1 MLFGGDKNSKD
12 TAWKRKY
19 YDSLEQLEVKEKQWS
34 SLETALRHAMS
45 NLSIAVE
52 GVDKDLDQQLDV
64 LRHAIR
70 HGADGN
76 KIVSLVRPITDT
88 IERLERQRKDGHRVT
103 PASVLETLLDKLD
116 LPKGTARQ
124 ARALKKLID
133 HYDNTSNPKSILD
146 SFSTLL
152 SESFALVADNKKSDN
167 DKESSSPG
175 ILGRMFGNSS
185 DEAVEAVM
193 ESQYKDTTDV
203 DGVVSKLT
211 AGKETISILLDKL
224 LLPMAQKEEQKQ
236 FQQKLKNV
244 SSEKELSRLAKELAL
259 LINEVFPQK
268 ISKELSADSYFE
280 FTINEILLQLL
291 ERLDLPADL
300 QQDMG
305 SLQLQLEGD
314 VPENEWPQI
323 LSKFASLIAL
333 LRDRANREKRE
344 IEDFLAQL
352 TMRLADLDD
361 HIQNMESDRVD
372 SYKNGREL
380 NATVKNHVRKIET
393 GVREAVDLDQ
403 LKSLVQRRLDD
414 IGQHMDKFREF
425 EEKRNEVSEYRIKE
439 LNSRLHSMEKESND
453 LKMKVV
459 KERKQALIDSLTG
472 VANRLSYDERI
483 EQEYIHWKRYQ
494 APLSLIVI
502 DIDLFKKINDNY
514 GHMAGDKVLQTLA
527 KLVQKNIRETDLLTR
542 YGGEEFAIIMPDTDQ
557 KAAMGVAEKLRA
569 ETENCAFHYRD
580 TGVNITISCGITEF
594 KGKDNP
600 EIVFERAD
608 AALYKAKDAGRNC
621 CIPG

>member
-12 TAWKRKY
+12 ATWKRKY

-76 KIVSLVRPITDT
+76 KIVNLVRPITNT
-88 IERLERQRKDGHRVT
+88 IERLEGQRKDGHRVT

-124 ARALKKLID
+124 TRALKKLID
-133 HYDNTSNPKSILD
+133 QYDNTSNPKQILD
-146 SFSTLL
+146 VFSTLL
-152 SESFALVADNKKSDN
+152 SESFALLANNKKSDN
-167 DKESSSPG
+167 GKENGSPG
-175 ILGRMFGNSS
+175 ILGRMFGKSS
-185 DEAVEAVM
+185 DGPAVPI
-193 ESQYKDTTDV
+193 ESEYKDVTGTD
-203 DGVVSKLT
+203 DAALQLAT
-211 AGKETISILLDKL
+211 GKETISILLDKI
-224 LLPMAQKEEQKQ
+224 LLPTAQKEEQKQ
-236 FQQKLKNV
+236 FQQKLKSA

-259 LINEVFPQK
+259 LINELLPQQSNK
-268 ISKELSADSYFE
+268 ISASNDYSEL
-280 FTINEILLQLL
+280 TINEILLQLL
-291 ERLDLPADL
+291 ERLDLSADL
-300 QQDMG
+300 QQDMEN
-305 SLQLQLEGD
+305 LQLQLEGD
-314 VPENEWPQI
+314 VPEDEWPQI
-323 LSKFASLIAL
+323 LSRFASLIAL
-333 LRDRANREKRE
+333 LRDRANREKKE
-344 IEDFLAQL
+344 IEEFLAQL

-361 HIQNMESDRVD
+361 HIQSMESDRVD

-380 NATVKNHVRKIET
+380 DTTVKSNVRRIEVD
-393 GVREAVDLDQ
+393 VREAVDVDQ
-403 LKSLVQRRLDD
+403 LKLLVQQRLDH
-414 IGQHMDKFREF
+414 IGQHMNKFREF

-439 LNSRLHSMEKESND
+439 LNLRLQSMEKESND
-453 LKMKVV
+453 LKIKVV

-472 VANRLSYDERI
+472 VANRMSYDERI
-483 EQEYIHWKRYQ
+483 EQEYVHWKRYQ
-494 APLSLIVI
+494 SPLSLIVI
-502 DIDLFKKINDNY
+502 DIDYFKKINDNY

-557 KAAMGVAEKLRA
+557 KAAIGVAEKLRI

-580 TGVNITISCGITEF
+580 TGVNITISCGVTEF
-594 KGKDNP
+594 KGQDNP

-608 AALYKAKDAGRNC
+608 AALYKAKGAGRNR